1 MPSLHGY
8 ASSRASEV
16 DRSRKAFALL
26 LQVLRLD
33 RIPRGE
39 LGLGEVDPHSR
50 PVPVMN
56 QTRLSVMGSPCV
68 TCTRPPLAA
77 VLSQKVA

>member
-1 MPSLHGY
+1 
-8 ASSRASEV
+8 
-16 DRSRKAFALL
+16 
-26 LQVLRLD
+26 
-33 RIPRGE
+33 
-39 LGLGEVDPHSR
+39 
-50 PVPVMN
+50 VPVMN